1 MATTRKE
8 CISASKTLRQRC
20 LELIAATRESLL
32 VALAEEHSRA
42 IAHDASNEDKDLFER
57 VPEPLH
63 LDHGDVKFGDGK
75 FRFID

>member
-8 CISASKTLRQRC
+8 RITASKTWRQRC
-20 LELIAATRESLL
+20 VELIDATRESLL
-32 VALAEEHSRA
+32 GALTEEHSRA
-42 IAHDASNEDKDLFER
+42 AANDASNEDQDLFER